1 MSVSPQIPAQVSDET
16 IVLRDAFVPD
26 GAAVPAGNGWIWI
39 VQGWNLF
46 TRAPGLWIGMMAVLI
61 LIQVVLGMIPLVGI
75 VVSLLLPVFMAG
87 LIIASRSLDQGGNAR
102 FGQLFA
108 GFKHRFGSLLLV
120 GVISLVVGVVITV
133 IALLVAGAGDLI
145 LNRGTVDPE
154 MLATKMLLGFLVVLA
169 LMLPLVMATWFAA
182 ALIAFH
188 EMGPLE
194 AMKSSFIACLKN
206 FLPFLIY
213 GLILLIPSLVA
224 TLPLGLGWL
233 VLGPV
238 VAASIYT
245 AYRDI
250 YFNRSV
256 V

>member
-1 MSVSPQIPAQVSDET
+1 
-16 IVLRDAFVPD
+16 L
-26 GAAVPAGNGWIWI
+26 
-39 VQGWNLF
+39 
-46 TRAPGLWIGMMAVLI
+46 
-61 LIQVVLGMIPLVGI
+61 IPLVGI

-87 LIIASRSLDQGGNAR
+87 PIIARRPLAQGGNAR
-102 FGQLFA
+102 FGQPFA
-108 GFKHRFGSLLLV
+108 GFKPRFGSLLLV

-188 EMGPLE
+188 EMGALE